1 MSLHKVG
8 KYYWLDIRIKGK
20 RIRRSLHTDNKFV
33 ALDRY
38 KEKKD
43 ELLAEYA
50 GKKVRLSD
58 FSEKYIDW
66 A

>member
-1 MSLHKVG
+1 MSFRKVG

-20 RIRRSLHTDNKFV
+20 RIRRSLHTDNKFL

-43 ELLAEYA
+43 ELVAELNGSKA
-50 GKKVRLSD
+50 S
-58 FSEKYIDW
+58 FSGFCKQYMD
-66 A
+66 